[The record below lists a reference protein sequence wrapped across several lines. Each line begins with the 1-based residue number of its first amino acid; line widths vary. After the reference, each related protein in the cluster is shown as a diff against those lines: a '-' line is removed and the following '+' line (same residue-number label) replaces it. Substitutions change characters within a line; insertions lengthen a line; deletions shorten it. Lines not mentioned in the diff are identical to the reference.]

1 MACFIVPAAEAVL
14 TTAAKIIVSRHE
26 KKNGNDNQICI
37 SEKISWLNK
46 MLWGGSAL
54 LAFEHLWHGEI
65 TPFFPFLTAMSDP
78 EEKAEML
85 HEMAVSGT
93 AMSLIVTFVW
103 MFMVVINII
112 SSRNSLPV
120 SGTDMKGE

>member
-26 KKNGNDNQICI
+26 KKNNNENQICI

-65 TPFFPFLTAMSDP
+65 APFFPFLTAMSDP

-103 MFMVVINII
+103 MFMVVISII

>member
-26 KKNGNDNQICI
+26 KKNNNENQICI

-65 TPFFPFLTAMSDP
+65 APFFPFLTAMSDP

-103 MFMVVINII
+103 MFMVVISII
-112 SSRNSLPV
+112 SSRNSPPV